1 MKKVLSVFVL
11 SLLVSTSLFAK
22 EYKGDEVKECGD
34 LLCDLDGNLITGI
47 AKEFYDNGNI
57 QLEMELKNGKPVFG
71 YLYPGKRL
79 MTKAHLHNLTR
90 LKIVTVSNFDD
101 IY

>member
-1 MKKVLSVFVL
+1 MEKFLSVFV
-11 SLLVSTSLFAK
+11 SVLLISTSLFAK
-22 EYKGDEVKECGD
+22 EYKEDEVKECGD
-34 LLCDLDGNLITGI
+34 LLCDLEGNLITGI

-57 QLEMELKNGKPVFG
+57 RLEVELKNGKPVFG
-71 YLYPGKRL
+71 YLYPGKIP